1 MKHLRDEL
9 IRPRSLIVVGGS
21 NDLSRPGGAVLRNIL
36 TGGYSGNLYVLNPYE
51 KEVQGLASYSD
62 ASSLPDTE
70 CAIFA
75 VSAVKTIDTAQT
87 LALHK
92 NTRAFI
98 VLSSGFSETGTEGK
112 KLEDSLVAIVRN
124 VKGTLIGPNCTG
136 VILPGLA
143 ATFAGPVPELDP
155 SGVDFVSASGA
166 VACFTLERA
175 LPMGIRFSSIITVG
189 NSPLCGVEEYVQYR
203 DETFIES
210 QSRVMLLYMEQV
222 RNPALLIRHCSSMVR
237 KGCRI
242 AAVKA
247 GTTDAGSR
255 AAMSHTGALAGP
267 DIAVEALFRKC
278 GITRC
283 TGREELVY
291 TAGVMMHATPR
302 GNNVAVIT
310 HAGGP
315 GVLATDA
322 LVHAGLNVPVI
333 NKSASKKIA
342 DELFSGSSTSNPV
355 DFLGTGTAEQLGKI
369 IDITGNECPEIDSS
383 VVIFGTPG
391 LTDVTHVYDLLDE
404 KMKTAVKPVF
414 PVLPSTMIASKAVRH
429 FTGLGRIFF
438 SDEVMLAKALA
449 AVINTP
455 QPFYS
460 DIRSPDN
467 IDEIRMIIDAAKDG
481 YLQPEYVRS
490 ILDLSGIPRVNEL
503 SVSRVDDVESSA
515 ASIGYPLA
523 MKVTGISHKSDSGG
537 VRLGIGSPA
546 EAANAFVNLMKINGA
561 EGVLIQQMA
570 PGTELYIGGKR
581 VEPYGHVLLCGLGGI
596 FVEVLKDISAG
607 IVPVSS
613 GEALDMIRRL
623 KGYDVIKGVRRL
635 KAVCEET
642 FAEIIVRVSSLLS
655 SFPEIRELDINPLTG
670 TGSSIQSVDCRILI
684 GRNKF

>member
-1 MKHLRDEL
+1 MKIIRDEL
-9 IRPRSLIVVGGS
+9 VRPRSLVVVGGS
-21 NDLSRPGGAVLRNIL
+21 NDLSRPGGAVLRNIIN
-36 TGGYSGNLYVLNPYE
+36 GGYSGNLYVLNPHE
-51 KEVQGLASYSD
+51 KDVQGLASCPD
-62 ASSLPDTE
+62 ALSLPDAE

-75 VSAVKTIDTAQT
+75 VSAAKTIDIIQT

-112 KLEDSLVAIVRN
+112 NLEDSLAAIVRSVN
-124 VKGTLIGPNCTG
+124 GTLIGPNCTG

-175 LPMGIRFSSIITVG
+175 LPMGITFSSIITVG
-189 NSPLCGVEEYVQYR
+189 NSILCGVEEYVQYR
-203 DETFIES
+203 DETFDES

-222 RNPALLIRHCSSMVR
+222 RNPAMLIRHCSSLIG

-247 GTTDAGSR
+247 GTTDAGTR
-255 AAMSHTGALAGP
+255 AALSHTGALAGP

-291 TAGVMMHATPR
+291 TAGVMMHSRPR
-302 GNNVAVIT
+302 GKNVAVIT

-333 NKSASKKIA
+333 NKSASEKIA
-342 DELFSGSSTSNPV
+342 AELFSGSSTSNPV
-355 DFLGTGTAEQLGKI
+355 DFLGTGTAGQLGKI
-369 IDITGNECPEIDSS
+369 IDITGSECPEIDSS

-391 LTDVTHVYDLLDE
+391 LADVTPVYDLLDE
-404 KMKTAVKPVF
+404 KMKTVVKPVF
-414 PVLPSTMIASKAVRH
+414 PVLPSTMVASKAVRH

-438 SDEVMLAKALA
+438 SDEVLLARSLA

-455 QPFYS
+455 QPFHHYT
-460 DIRSPDN
+460 RPPGN
-467 IDEIRMIIDAAKDG
+467 IDDIRMIIDASEEG
-481 YLQPEYVRS
+481 YLPPEQIRS
-490 ILDLSGIPRVNEL
+490 ILDLSGIPRVKEL
-503 SVSRVDDVESSA
+503 SVFRADEVESSA
-515 ASIGYPLA
+515 YSVGYPLA
-523 MKVTGISHKSDSGG
+523 MKVIGLSHKSDAGG
-537 VRLGIGSPA
+537 VRLGIGSAA
-546 EAANAFVNLMKINGA
+546 EAIKTFGDLMEISGA
-561 EGVLIQQMA
+561 EGVMIQQMV

-581 VEPYGHVLLCGLGGI
+581 IEPYGHVLLCGPGGI

-613 GEALDMIRRL
+613 DEALDMIRRL
-623 KGYDVIKGVRRL
+623 KGYEVIKGVRGL

-655 SFPEIRELDINPLTG
+655 FFPEIRELDINPLTG
-670 TGSSIQSVDCRILI
+670 TGNSIQSVDCRILI